1 MLEGAVMPDA
11 DDNVGEGGF
20 DNGEARDGDG
30 PEFTMEGCLW
40 AGLTYA
46 EYNLEVLDEQSRST
60 VEGVGKILVNQRT
73 GLAVP
78 KEWRVV
84 AEVLSEHQRKDPWFE
99 FGVDYELGRAGTY
112 RVIESFP
119 RFRKVVPVYIG
130 RDLGGRAQRSLSE
143 AIGCYLLQFD
153 VACIVFCRAA
163 TEALLKDTLAEAGHT
178 QYQDVA
184 SAPTAG
190 KVINDA
196 WSAGVLRESVT
207 AARRLKRT
215 ADFAL
220 HRAVPD
226 EKILPQQ
233 ALDSINDLAAV
244 LAEVLGAADE

>member
-1 MLEGAVMPDA
+1 MSGMDASPGEESYDDDGEREG
-11 DDNVGEGGF
+11 NE
-20 DNGEARDGDG
+20 

-40 AGLTYA
+40 AALSYA
-46 EYNLEVLDEQSRST
+46 EYNLDALDEQSRKT
-60 VEGVGKILVNQRT
+60 VEGVGRILVNQRT

-78 KEWRVV
+78 KQWRAV
-84 AEVLSEHQRKDPWFE
+84 AEILSEHQRKDPWFD
-99 FGVDYELGRAGTY
+99 FGVDYELGRAGIY
-112 RVIESFP
+112 RVMESFP

-130 RDLGGRAQRSLSE
+130 RDLGARAQRYLSE

-163 TEALLKDTLAEAGHT
+163 TEALLKDALAEAGLPP
-178 QYQDVA
+178 YQDMA

-190 KVINDA
+190 KVIDDA
-196 WSAGVLRESVT
+196 WSAGVLRESVK

-226 EKILPQQ
+226 EKVLPQR

-244 LAEVLGAADE
+244 LAELFGAVDE